1 MATVI
6 LPSSLQGRTG
16 GSRRFSIDAGTA
28 GEALRHL
35 EQQEPS
41 LAGWVLDERGRLR
54 RHIKLFINADEGEL
68 DTPLANGDEL
78 HVVRAISGG

>member
-28 GEALRHL
+28 GEALRLL
-35 EQQEPS
+35 ERQEPGV
-41 LAGWVLDERGRLR
+41 AGWVLDERGRLR
-54 RHIKLFINADEGEL
+54 AHVKLFINADEGEL
-68 DTPLANGDEL
+68 DTPLEDSDEL